1 MNLVNLWFLA
11 PLAIALTAVL
21 ALLLIPVAR
30 RAGWHDH
37 PGARQVHES
46 ATPLTGGPALLITFS
61 LLLAASLPQN
71 RFLQGLAAGSLLLF
85 LTGLIDDRRH
95 IPAGLR
101 FLLQIAACA
110 IMIRWAGVRLDD
122 FGQLFTA
129 NVLTLGWLS
138 VPITLFSALG
148 VINAFNLID
157 GMDGLGGSI
166 FLVAAAGMALFAGM
180 AGQQQMLSL
189 LLVLMAG
196 VCGFLLL
203 NARLPWNRKARL
215 FMGNS
220 GSMMLGFILAWCFI
234 ALGNDHNETGQR
246 AFMPMTAVW
255 LFAVPLLDTT
265 TQIWRRVRAGL
276 SPFAADQQHLHH
288 AFLRA
293 GYSAGEAC
301 MNLALL
307 AAVLGMAGVLLD
319 LSGLPEYLSFWVFIG
334 CAFAYY
340 FYIRHSWARQRF
352 LGRDF
357 LYNDAPT
364 SDEPK
369 S

>member
-1 MNLVNLWFLA
+1 M
-11 PLAIALTAVL
+11 
-21 ALLLIPVAR
+21 
-30 RAGWHDH
+30 
-37 PGARQVHES
+37 
-46 ATPLTGGPALLITFS
+46 
-61 LLLAASLPQN
+61 
-71 RFLQGLAAGSLLLF
+71 
-85 LTGLIDDRRH
+85 
-95 IPAGLR
+95 R
-101 FLLQIAACA
+101 FLLQIVACA
-110 IMIRWAGVRLDD
+110 IMISWAGVRLDD
-122 FGQLFTA
+122 FGQLFSGS
-129 NVLTLGWLS
+129 VLSLGWLS

-166 FLVAAAGMALFAGM
+166 FLVAAGGMALSAAL

-196 VCGFLLL
+196 VLGFLLL
-203 NARLPWNRKARL
+203 NARFPWNRKARL

-265 TQIWRRVRAGL
+265 TQIWRRWRAGM
-276 SPFAADQQHLHH
+276 SPFDADQKHLHH

-293 GYSAGEAC
+293 GYTTGEAWF
-301 MNLALL
+301 NITLL
-307 AAVLGMAGVLLD
+307 AAVLGAFGVLLD
-319 LSGLPEYLSFWVFIG
+319 VSALPAYLSFWIFLAF
-334 CAFAYY
+334 AFAYY
-340 FYIRHSWARQRF
+340 FYIRRSWARQRF

-357 LYNDAPT
+357 LYNDAQQ
-364 SDEPK
+364 
-369 S
+369 